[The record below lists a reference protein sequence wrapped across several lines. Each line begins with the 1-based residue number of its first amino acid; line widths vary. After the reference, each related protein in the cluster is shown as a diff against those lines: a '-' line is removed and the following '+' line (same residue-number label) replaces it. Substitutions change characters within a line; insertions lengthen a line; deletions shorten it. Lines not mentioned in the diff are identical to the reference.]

1 MGTRGTCKVDGCEKD
16 VRGKGYCDR
25 HYRAWRKGK
34 LGKARYRSCNTGGC
48 SRPATRR
55 GLCSEHFASAYA
67 KAKAA
72 EAASEASA

>member
-1 MGTRGTCKVDGCEKD
+1 VDGCEKD
-16 VRGKGYCDR
+16 VCGKGYCDR

-48 SRPATRR
+48 TRPAARR
-55 GLCSEHFASAYA
+55 GLCNEHFTSAHA

-72 EAASEASA
+72 EAAGEASA